1 MRVLLLRPNS
11 GIDVAPPPLGL
22 MYIAAYLRNRDA
34 SVQIRIVDARSR
46 ELSTEALKGL
56 ILDYAPELIGLTS
69 MHVERKET
77 HALAGL
83 ARQVLPQVKIAI
95 GGPYPS
101 ADYQEALQD
110 ENIDFAVIGE
120 GEETFSELVSSGC
133 GGYRDLENIRGLA
146 YRQDGRIKFNG
157 QRDFIADLDKLPLPS
172 WDLLDLGDYFYGKRR
187 SLENPLQ
194 VHKRAVPILSS
205 RGCPYQCTYCH
216 NIFGKKFRARSA
228 ENVATEI
235 ELLRNNYG
243 VREIEFLDDSFNMD
257 KSRAQRIFNLLIA
270 RGVKVRICFSNGIRL
285 DRVDDELLGLMK
297 RAGTYRINYG
307 IESASKRVQQIM
319 KKNLDID
326 IAHAVIDKTVERGI
340 LCGGFFMF
348 GFPTETED
356 EVMQSIDFA
365 VASRLHTAVFSIVTP
380 FPSTE
385 MYRQAGE
392 LIQGRGYYDVQSA
405 SCNLS
410 AIPDRRLEELR
421 ILAYRKFYFNPLRAL
436 RIFIAA
442 PAKWPVFKNFWEV
455 LRVAF
460 FKKVLY
466 AAATEKI

>member
-1 MRVLLLRPNS
+1 
-11 GIDVAPPPLGL
+11 
-22 MYIAAYLRNRDA
+22 
-34 SVQIRIVDARSR
+34 
-46 ELSTEALKGL
+46 
-56 ILDYAPELIGLTS
+56 
-69 MHVERKET
+69 
-77 HALAGL
+77 
-83 ARQVLPQVKIAI
+83 
-95 GGPYPS
+95 
-101 ADYQEALQD
+101 
-110 ENIDFAVIGE
+110 
-120 GEETFSELVSSGC
+120 
-133 GGYRDLENIRGLA
+133 
-146 YRQDGRIKFNG
+146 
-157 QRDFIADLDKLPLPS
+157 
-172 WDLLDLGDYFYGKRR
+172 
-187 SLENPLQ
+187 
-194 VHKRAVPILSS
+194 
-205 RGCPYQCTYCH
+205 
-216 NIFGKKFRARSA
+216 
-228 ENVATEI
+228 
-235 ELLRNNYG
+235 
-243 VREIEFLDDSFNMD
+243 
-257 KSRAQRIFNLLIA
+257 
-270 RGVKVRICFSNGIRL
+270 
-285 DRVDDELLGLMK
+285 MK

-326 IAHAVIDKTVERGI
+326 IAHAVIDKTVGKGI

-380 FPSTE
+380 FPSTQ
-385 MYRQAGE
+385 MYVQAKE
-392 LIQGRGYYDVQSA
+392 LGKLSNPPGYYDVQSA